1 MSPGPAV
8 HLRGRG
14 QVRSPD
20 RNRES
25 QFPGR
30 GGRRRSRPVR
40 LFHRPLSPGRV
51 EMGCFRPGWR
61 SREGGAAL
69 GERNVPESWRGRAG
83 RGALT
88 SGGPSPSFPGP
99 EGLGDSESRHL
110 VGGSAKSQGSGI
122 TAVDEKGPPLRG
134 GLHANLSNSETQ
146 RKHVGWSEIWRGP
159 RSIH

>member
-30 GGRRRSRPVR
+30 GGRPRSRLAG
-40 LFHRPLSPGRV
+40 LFDRPLSPGRV

-69 GERNVPESWRGRAG
+69 GERNVPESWRGRGRAG

-88 SGGPSPSFPGP
+88 SGGPSPSLPGP
-99 EGLGDSESRHL
+99 KGLGDSESRHL
-110 VGGSAKSQGSGI
+110 VGGSVKSQGSGI
-122 TAVDEKGPPLRG
+122 TAVDEKGPQLRG
-134 GLHANLSNSETQ
+134 GLHANLTETQ
-146 RKHVGWSEIWRGP
+146 GNHMGWSEIWRGLC
-159 RSIH
+159 SIR